1 MTKDKFIWC
10 VDVLNRL
17 KNMRLSPVWVAIAAI
32 ASFRQVMLAQTPA
45 AIAAPVNLS
54 NSKTEQTLEL
64 ASSPLASPAAP
75 NPTPVAS
82 NSSTPARRRLH
93 FVGTPSSPAAP
104 NPHQVGAPSSPTLI
118 SLPGSK
124 QKALIAA
131 LKAQHKPVQLALV
144 AANKKSA
151 PKNTQNATKQR
162 IPQLTK
168 QSISQ
173 ETPDRIQIPTTPGT
187 PSPNSNTPSAP
198 QTVQPNQAT
207 PTAPTPAVPLIP
219 GRQSV
224 PQQGTPD
231 RIQIPLDGDQAPG
244 SNPNQQPTQPGTPT
258 TPAPEGTQPGTPTTP
273 APEGTQPGT
282 PTTPA
287 PEGTQPGTAP
297 QAAEPRVLVA
307 EVAVRSET
315 GELPEQLQNEVYR
328 AIRTLPGRTT
338 TRSQLQE
345 DINAVFATGFFSNV
359 RAVPE
364 DTPLGVRVA
373 FVVEPNP
380 VLRQVQVQAN
390 TGINVPSVLP
400 PKIVNDIFR
409 PQYGSILNLRRL
421 QEGIKQ
427 LNQWYQKNGYVLAQV
442 VDAPQVAPDGTV
454 TLQVAEGVVEDIQVR
469 FVREGEATDEKGQP
483 IKGRTRNFI
492 VTREL
497 ELEPGNVFNRNVVQR
512 DLQRVYGLGLFE
524 DVNVAL
530 NPGQDPRKVV
540 VVVNVDERRS
550 GSIGLSGGISSAS
563 GLFGSVS
570 FQEQNLGGN
579 NQKLSAEVQTA
590 LGGQR
595 ETLFDV
601 RFTDPWIAGDPYRT
615 SYTVNLF
622 QRRSISLIFDGDEE
636 NIEVG
641 DDGDRPRVLR
651 RGAGLTFTRPLSR
664 DLFKRSEWTASAG
677 LQYQRVS
684 IRDADGNNE
693 RVGRID
699 DQTID
704 LTFSGDDADDLLTL
718 QLGAQ
723 RDLRND
729 LLKPTR
735 GSFLRFGLEQSVPI
749 GSGNI
754 LLNRLRGSY
763 SQFIPVNFT
772 QFTDG
777 PETLAFNVQAGTVLG
792 DLPPYEAFS
801 LGGSNSVRGYGEGE
815 LGSGRSFFLATAEYR
830 FPLFSIIGGALFF
843 DFGTDL
849 GTAGNVPGNPAGLL
863 DKPGTG
869 ITYGVGVRVNSP
881 LGPLRLDY
889 GFNDEGEGRLQFG
902 IGEKF

>member
-1 MTKDKFIWC
+1 
-10 VDVLNRL
+10 
-17 KNMRLSPVWVAIAAI
+17 MRLSPVWVAIAAI
-32 ASFRQVMLAQTPA
+32 ASFRQAMLAQTPA

-54 NSKTEQTLEL
+54 NSKTEQTLAKMQSGRGAEGNL
-64 ASSPLASPAAP
+64 NLHSPQLPISPSP
-75 NPTPVAS
+75 
-82 NSSTPARRRLH
+82 H
-93 FVGTPSSPAAP
+93 QVGTPSSP
-104 NPHQVGAPSSPTLI
+104 SLI
-118 SLPGSK
+118 SLPGAK

-131 LKAQHKPVQLALV
+131 LKAQRKPVQSALV
-144 AANKKSA
+144 AASKNSA
-151 PKNTQNATKQR
+151 PKNPQNSTKQR
-162 IPQLTK
+162 IPQLRK

-187 PSPNSNTPSAP
+187 SPNSNPPSAP
-198 QTVQPNQAT
+198 QTVDPNQST

-231 RIQIPLDGDQAPG
+231 RIQIPLDGELDPG
-244 SNPNQQPTQPGTPT
+244 SNPNQQPSQPGTPT
-258 TPAPEGTQPGTPTTP
+258 PEGTQPGTPTTP
-273 APEGTQPGT
+273 TPEGTQPGT
-282 PTTPA
+282 PTTPT
-287 PEGTQPGTAP
+287 PEGTQPGTDP

-400 PKIVNDIFR
+400 PKIVNDIFQ

-469 FVREGEATDEKGQP
+469 FVREGEAADEKGQP

-550 GSIGLSGGISSAS
+550 GTIGLSGGISSAS

-590 LGGQR
+590 LGGQQ
-595 ETLFDV
+595 ETLFDL

-615 SYTVNLF
+615 SYTVNAF
-622 QRRSISLIFDGDEE
+622 QRRSISLIFDGDDE

-641 DDGDRPRVLR
+641 DEGDRPRVLR

-684 IRDADGNNE
+684 IRDSDGNNE

-704 LTFSGDDADDLLTL
+704 LTFSGDDADDLLTF

-763 SQFIPVNFT
+763 SQFFPVNFT

-889 GFNDEGEGRLQFG
+889 GFNDEGDGRLQFG